1 MYIVGLTGGIGS
13 GKSAATGFFSELGI
27 TIVDTDIISRQVV
40 QPGTPALT
48 EIAHH
53 FGEEILLGD
62 GNLNRSALREII
74 FSKPQEKDWLEN
86 LLFPAIR
93 KETGKQ
99 LDASD
104 SLYTILCSALLLEMD
119 QSSQVNRVLVID
131 VPREKQIQRTLARD
145 NSGTETIKAIM
156 ASQISREKR
165 LKLANDIICNDKD
178 LLHLE
183 AEVRKQHQIYCKYL
197 EEKLSGEQTNT

>member
-145 NSGTETIKAIM
+145 NSGTETIEAIM